1 VTTNLTPVLQLE
13 GVDKTYRR
21 VVEQVHV
28 LVDFD
33 FTLGAG
39 EFVVVTGSHTGEE
52 RRL

>member
-1 VTTNLTPVLQLE
+1 MTTNLIPVLQLE
-13 GVDKTYRR
+13 DVDKTYRR
-21 VVEQVHV
+21 GEEQVHV

-39 EFVVVTGSHTGEE
+39 EFVVTGSHAGEE